1 MASPASDN
9 IRVAI
14 RVRPLIK
21 RENDFHLQ
29 THWRVDR
36 NTITQLNNGKVTA
49 NSSYSFD
56 RIFDVTNTTQD
67 VYDDFG
73 RPTVLSAMDGFN
85 GTLFAYGQTSS
96 GKTYTMM
103 GDQQNEGVIP
113 KAVGEIYDYIEKHPS
128 REFLIRVSYMEIYN
142 EEIKDLLNPSKTN
155 LKVHENSQRQV
166 YVGELTEEVVSCG
179 EEVFKHMVRGEK
191 NRHFGQTNM
200 NDRSSR
206 SHTIFRVVI
215 ESREMM
221 DESKDPDTI
230 DGAVRVAHLNLVD
243 LAGSE
248 RASQTG
254 AFGQRLKE
262 GGHIN
267 KSLLALGTVIAKL
280 SEGET
285 FVPFRD
291 SKLTRIL
298 QSSLGGN
305 AKTSMICTITP
316 AAVEETISTLKFA
329 SRAKTIKNCPEVNE
343 VLDDGT
349 LLKRYRK
356 EICEL
361 KKQLTEISQQSSIS
375 QMQELQI
382 EKEKMVEMLEQQ
394 RIRQS
399 EQEEKIE
406 KLRNM
411 ICSAGRE
418 TERDGNKAKMMAKR
432 RLTWC
437 PGAALSKAPLASA
450 AALANAVQMRL
461 QRIGSSPSSDESEFD
476 EMPREDFFSQLDEEE
491 ERKSNEFI
499 KRRVNFAIPQ
509 AKRCLSPVMDSE
521 QEDKYMQTEPD
532 ERILDLHT
540 EVKNLRKNLE
550 EAVQTRDLYNELLVE
565 SNELLEKMST
575 EKGLCPAPMN
585 SDVTLK
591 YVAELRND
599 KAKLEAQVEVLKKQN
614 QELQLLTT
622 RNKELEDQVQESWKD
637 KERQ

>member
-1 MASPASDN
+1 MASPTTDN

-21 RENDFHLQ
+21 RENDYQSQ
-29 THWRVDR
+29 THWKVDR
-36 NTITQLNNGKVTA
+36 NIITQISNGKA
-49 NSSYSFD
+49 LSNSPYVFD
-56 RIFDVTNTTQD
+56 RIFDISNSTQD
-67 VYDDFG
+67 VYDEFG
-73 RPTVLSAMDGFN
+73 RPIVLSAMDGFN

-142 EEIKDLLNPSKTN
+142 EDIKDLLNPGKTN
-155 LKVHENSQRQV
+155 LKIHENPQVFMLITQTCVHYSTFQRQV
-166 YVGELTEEVVSCG
+166 YVGDLTEEVVSCP
-179 EEVFKHMVRGEK
+179 EDVFKHMFRGEK
-191 NRHFGQTNM
+191 NRHFGETNM

-206 SHTIFRVVI
+206 SHTIFRVII
-215 ESREMM
+215 ESREMK

-230 DGAVRVAHLNLVD
+230 DGAVRVAQLNLVD

-267 KSLLALGTVIAKL
+267 KSLLALGSVIAKL
-280 SEGET
+280 SEGES
-285 FVPFRD
+285 FIPFRD

-361 KKQLTEISQQSSIS
+361 KKQLTEATIS

-394 RIRQS
+394 RIQQS
-399 EQEEKIE
+399 EQEEKI
-406 KLRNM
+406 KRLRNM
-411 ICSAGRE
+411 ICSAGKE
-418 TERDGNKAKMMAKR
+418 NEPKANRARLAKR
-432 RLTWC
+432 RETWC

-450 AALANAVQMRL
+450 ASLAVQSRL
-461 QRIGSSPSSDESEFD
+461 QRIGSSPSSDGSEFD
-476 EMPREDFFSQLDEEE
+476 EMPRETFFSRLDEEE
-491 ERKSNEFI
+491 QRKSNEFGQ
-499 KRRVNFAIPQ
+499 RRVGFVSPKM
-509 AKRCLSPVMDSE
+509 KR
-521 QEDKYMQTEPD
+521 
-532 ERILDLHT
+532 
-540 EVKNLRKNLE
+540 
-550 EAVQTRDLYNELLVE
+550 LV
-565 SNELLEKMST
+565 
-575 EKGLCPAPMN
+575 
-585 SDVTLK
+585 
-591 YVAELRND
+591 
-599 KAKLEAQVEVLKKQN
+599 
-614 QELQLLTT
+614 
-622 RNKELEDQVQESWKD
+622 
-637 KERQ
+637 